1 MKLNDCEIPHQP
13 KKAGLTNNIT
23 VTTQG
28 DCIFTSVT
36 TNKQQTDPSG
46 CPGSCVPS
54 PQPGI
59 ARGKAN
65 GPGKMEAST
74 VLPQNKPPQS
84 YLSDI
89 Y

>member
-1 MKLNDCEIPHQP
+1 MKLCDCEIPHQP

-36 TNKQQTDPSG
+36 DPSG
-46 CPGSCVPS
+46 CLGNCVPAFGNHRHNLALQEVK
-54 PQPGI
+54 PMDQ
-59 ARGKAN
+59 K
-65 GPGKMEAST
+65 KTEAST
-74 VLPQNKPPQS
+74 GLPQNAPPQS
-84 YLSDI
+84 YLSAI